1 MLFLKKYPFY
11 QQIIII
17 IFYIYHTIIAITLTG
32 IFNINLDYI
41 NIIHSIITYITCFY
55 IIYHFNPIFK
65 IKKNIDNFDKDI
77 IFMCGYLLI
86 FTTTISQIFF
96 SRIKKLGYFGERL
109 AKIQEAKNQ

>member
-1 MLFLKKYPFY
+1 MLNVFKYPLY

-17 IFYIYHTIIAITLTG
+17 IFYIYHSIIAIAFTG

-41 NIIHSIITYITCFY
+41 NYFHSLITYITSFY
-55 IIYHFNPIFK
+55 ILYQFNPFSKLKVIT
-65 IKKNIDNFDKDI
+65 NFDKDI

-96 SRIKKLGYFGERL
+96 DNVKHAGYFGKRL
-109 AKIQEAKNQ
+109 SLIQEAKTK